1 MVDGQL
7 NKNNMGDNI
16 KKVGL
21 ALQGG
26 GAHGAFTW
34 GVLDRLLEEDNLI
47 AEGICGTSAGAINAV
62 VTAYGLHI
70 GGKEK
75 AKELLNTL
83 WKKISTSGNLLFTP
97 TIVDK
102 YFPKGDM
109 YNTFGYMFYNS
120 MSQMFSP
127 YQFNPTNKNPLRE
140 ILNGLVDFEELKN
153 YNKKKLFICATNVK
167 TNRAK
172 VFSNNEITVDAVLAS
187 ACLPQL
193 FQAIE
198 IDGEFY
204 WDGGYLGN
212 PPLFPL
218 IENTS
223 VTDLLL
229 IKINSINIDELPK
242 TAREIT
248 DRINEICF
256 NSSLIN
262 EMHLIHYRNELVR
275 KGVKLDGEEV
285 SREIF
290 VHSISA
296 HEAIGHLQSS
306 SKMNTSWEFLLDLK
320 NKGRLYA
327 EKWLENEFHEVG
339 VKSSFDVEKHF
350 FDKY

>member
-1 MVDGQL
+1 ME
-7 NKNNMGDNI
+7 
-16 KKVGL
+16 KKAKHVGL

-34 GVLDRLLEEDNLI
+34 GVLDRLLEEENII
-47 AEGICGTSAGAINAV
+47 ADGICGTSAGAINAV

-75 AKELLNTL
+75 AKELLEQL
-83 WKKISTSGNLLFTP
+83 WRKISNSGSVMFKP
-97 TIVDK
+97 SMMDK
-102 YFPKGDM
+102 FFSGGDM
-109 YNTFGYMFYNS
+109 YNSFGYMFFNS
-120 MSQMFSP
+120 MTQMFSP
-127 YQFNPTNKNPLRE
+127 YQFNPSNTNPLRE
-140 ILNGLVDFEELKN
+140 ILTDLVDFEELKH
-153 YNKKKLFICATNVK
+153 YNKKKLFVCATNVK
-167 TNRAK
+167 TNRAR
-172 VFSNNEITVDAVLAS
+172 VFSNKEISVEAVLAS
-187 ACLPQL
+187 ACLPQF

-198 IDGEFY
+198 IDGQHY
-204 WDGGYLGN
+204 WDGGYMGN

-218 IENTS
+218 IENTA

-229 IKINSINIDELPK
+229 IKINSINIDEVPT
-242 TAREIT
+242 TARDIS
-248 DRINEICF
+248 DRINEISF

-275 KGVKLDGEEV
+275 KGIQLDEDKDVV

-296 HEAIGHLQSS
+296 HEALGHLKYS
-306 SKMNTSWEFLLDLK
+306 SKMNTSWEFLSDLK

-327 EKWLENEFHEVG
+327 EKWLENEFHLVG
-339 VKSSFDVEKHF
+339 LKSSFDVEKHF